1 MLPTPLLPVRSSP
14 LRILCG
20 RLSCGLL
27 YLLLAG
33 SYAPGAEPPVI
44 TLSCDGAAKTN
55 IGNNEGQRKP
65 INKVELLV
73 ALAEHKVSFAGDVA
87 HIEDVDGMNV
97 FFGSNEDRARGDIN
111 RDSGLASTTTVS
123 GNVHTSY
130 ELFCKPVTPSNNKKR
145 K

>member
-1 MLPTPLLPVRSSP
+1 
-14 LRILCG
+14 
-20 RLSCGLL
+20 LSCGLL

-33 SYAPGAEPPVI
+33 FYAHGAEPTVI
-44 TLSCDGAAKTN
+44 TLSCDGTAKTN

-73 ALAEHKVSFAGDVA
+73 DLAQHKVSFAGYVA
-87 HIEDVDGMNV
+87 HIEDVDDTNV
-97 FFGSNEDRARGDIN
+97 FFGSNEDQARGDIN
-111 RDSGLASTTTVS
+111 RDSGLASATTVS

-130 ELFCKPVTPSNNKKR
+130 ELFCKPVPPSKNNKR